1 MIRSGRVRVRVP
13 AKINLWLAV
22 GDLRPD
28 GYHDVVTVYH
38 AVGLFDEVVVEPA
51 SRLSVRTVGARGVPN
66 GAKGVPTGAK
76 NLAGQAVRALAQAS
90 GRPGS
95 VKVEITKQIPVA
107 GGMAGGS
114 ADAAAALVGTAAL
127 WGLDLNREQLAE
139 IAAGLGSDVPF
150 ALSGGTAI
158 GTGRGE
164 RISPVLA
171 REPLVWVLG
180 MAHEG
185 LLTPAVFGELDR
197 LRAQRTMKRLDKVD
211 GILAALA
218 TGDPRK
224 VAKHLGNDLQAA
236 AISLQ
241 PSLQTT
247 LDRGLRAG
255 ALAGI
260 VSGSGPTVA
269 FLCDG
274 DISANEVAADLHGS
288 GLCQA
293 VRLVVGPVPGARVIT
308 D

>member
-1 MIRSGRVRVRVP
+1 MTRSVQVRVRVP

-28 GYHDVVTVYH
+28 GFHDLVTVYH
-38 AVGLFDEVVVEPA
+38 AVDLFDEVVVEQS
-51 SRLSVRTVGARGVPN
+51 SRLSVRTHGATGVP
-66 GAKGVPTGAK
+66 GGAK
-76 NLAGQAVRALAQAS
+76 NLAGQAVRALARTA

-150 ALSGGTAI
+150 ALTGGTAI

-171 REPLVWVLG
+171 RTPMTWVLG

-185 LLTPAVFGELDR
+185 LLTPSVFGELDR
-197 LRAQRTMKRLDKVD
+197 LRAESPLPRLDKVD
-211 GILAALA
+211 AILGALA

-224 VAKHLGNDLQAA
+224 VARHLGNDLQAA

-247 LDRGLRAG
+247 LDRGLKAG

-269 FLCDG
+269 FLCESPNAG
-274 DISANEVAADLHGS
+274 DDVAADLHGS
-288 GLCQA
+288 GLCRA
-293 VRLVVGPVPGARVIT
+293 VRLVSGPVPGARVIGNG
-308 D
+308 